1 VSTPYDDHERWAELA
16 AGHALHALEPDEEAA
31 FAEHLAT
38 CATCR
43 AELGQHELVAAQLGA
58 LATTADPVD
67 DTAAPSWSS
76 LRDSV
81 IGADRTAVPS
91 LTAAR
96 ERRRARST
104 RVLSA
109 AAGVIL
115 LAGGGLAAWQLSSN
129 GNGTPSG
136 RNAALAAVNRC
147 EHTIG
152 CHVVR
157 LDDSTSKTRA
167 AVVVSGD
174 HAAMWP
180 LAMSAPPSGRVFALW
195 QMPRAGRPRL
205 VEAGTFT
212 GADVGTNATL
222 AASYADTAAFAVSLE
237 PAGITPTKPT
247 TVLAVGNA
255 SA

>member
-1 VSTPYDDHERWAELA
+1 MSTPYDDHERWAELA

-38 CATCR
+38 CAVCR
-43 AELGQHELVAAQLGA
+43 AELGEHELVAAQLGA
-58 LATTADPVD
+58 LATAADPVD
-67 DTAAPSWSS
+67 ESAPPSWSS

-81 IGADRTAVPS
+81 IGNARPTVPS

-96 ERRRARST
+96 DRRRARSA
-104 RVLSA
+104 RLLGA

-115 LAGGGLAAWQLSSN
+115 LTGGGLAAWQLSS
-129 GNGTPSG
+129 GGSG
-136 RNAALAAVNRC
+136 SSSELAAAHAAVNRC
-147 EHTIG
+147 ERMTG

-174 HAAMWP
+174 HAEMWP
-180 LAMSAPPSGRVFALW
+180 LAMSAPPSGHVFALW

-205 VEAGTFT
+205 VETGTFT
-212 GADVGTNATL
+212 GANAGSNATL

-237 PAGITPTKPT
+237 PAGILPTKPT